1 MPMEETRGADLRTP
15 PRRRGHD
22 AGNCVMPFS
31 ALETP
36 AGRSAFVI
44 LSKKMEQQEKNLRFL
59 WDAAKN
65 FCKNLRKFHF
75 AQELSCCQARRN
87 IV

>member
-1 MPMEETRGADLRTP
+1 MEEDEGIGFAYPTLKEGGMMRETVSCPFLRRDTVRP
-15 PRRRGHD
+15 DDPI
-22 AGNCVMPFS
+22 
-31 ALETP
+31 
-36 AGRSAFVI
+36 FVI
-44 LSKKMEQQEKNLRFL
+44 LSKKMEQKKKYLNFL
-59 WDAAKN
+59 WDSAKN

>member
-15 PRRRGHD
+15 PRRRGMMRETVS
-22 AGNCVMPFS
+22 CPF
-31 ALETP
+31 LRWKHRP
-36 AGRSAFVI
+36 GRSAFVI

-59 WDAAKN
+59 WDTAKN

>member
-44 LSKKMEQQEKNLRFL
+44 LSKKMEQQEK
-59 WDAAKN
+59 
-65 FCKNLRKFHF
+65 KFAF
-75 AQELSCCQARRN
+75 FVGRS
-87 IV
+87 